1 MDSRLFTTG
10 IPADNSDAAG
20 HGKLFQPG
28 LAAAGSYRNGL
39 HLRRRSCDTCRSKT
53 EPPLPNRRTGES

>member
-1 MDSRLFTTG
+1 MDSSFYDTG

-20 HGKLFQPG
+20 HWKLIQPG

-53 EPPLPNRRTGES
+53 EPLPNRRTGES

>member
-20 HGKLFQPG
+20 HGKLIQPG
-28 LAAAGSYRNGL
+28 LAAAGRHRG
-39 HLRRRSCDTCRSKT
+39 HGHEQ
-53 EPPLPNRRTGES
+53 EPGGPAPAAAAPDQAVGAR